1 MRLAGPVSLGALLLA
16 GCIPQSDP
24 PPRDR
29 PVYPGA
35 APWPYDHGGR
45 PPPAPAPRDAAQHTD
60 EVAEANRRSLDE
72 TQPSARP
79 VPPVDDDRPPEQDQP
94 AATMVEPQ
102 PQPFRAPTQRT
113 RPPPPPIEPAAGAPV
128 DASAPAPPIARPAW
142 EARPVVADAVEVT
155 DGSYT
160 VHPGESLRAAAE
172 ATGVG
177 VEALARANDLT
188 APYPVRAGQ
197 RLRVPGGRYHLVRPG
212 QSGIAIARA
221 YGVAWSRIVDANG
234 LAEPYSLHVGD
245 RILIPGGGN
254 RTTSAAERAAAFNLD
269 VDDILTGGEPAL
281 AVNQAPTRPIA
292 TATRVLP
299 PSAAISAPARLRGG
313 FVWPADGKL
322 VKRFGRG
329 ESGYR
334 NDGIEIA
341 VPVETAVH
349 VAADGVVAY
358 AGEGIAALGG
368 IVIVRHGDGWTT
380 VYGHASKLLVQRGQ
394 SVRRGQTIALSGDTG
409 FADRPELHFEL
420 RKGRA
425 PVDPLAQLPDR

>member
-24 PPRDR
+24 PPRDQADD
-29 PVYPGA
+29 PGA
-35 APWPYDHGGR
+35 PPWPYDHGRR
-45 PPPAPAPRDAAQHTD
+45 PPPSAPAPRDAVRPAD
-60 EVAEANRRSLDE
+60 DVAEANRRSLDE
-72 TQPSARP
+72 SQASARP
-79 VPPVDDDRPPEQDQP
+79 VPPVDHDQP
-94 AATMVEPQ
+94 SEQAERAVLTTEPQ
-102 PQPFRAPTQRT
+102 PSRTPTQRT
-113 RPPPPPIEPAAGAPV
+113 RPLPPSPESAAGAPS
-128 DASAPAPPIARPAW
+128 DKDAPAPPVARPAW
-142 EARPVVADAVEVT
+142 EARPVAADAGTVA

-160 VHPGESLRAAAE
+160 VHLGESLREAGE

-177 VEALARANDLT
+177 AEALARANDLT
-188 APYPVRAGQ
+188 ALYSVRAGQ

-212 QSGIAIARA
+212 QAGIAIARA
-221 YGVAWSRIVDANG
+221 YGVEWSRIVDANA
-234 LAEPYSLHVGD
+234 LTEPYSLHVGQ
-245 RILIPGGGN
+245 RILIPGGGG
-254 RTTSAAERAAAFNLD
+254 RTTSAADRAAAFSLD

-281 AVNQAPTRPIA
+281 AANQAPARPIA

-313 FVWPADGKL
+313 FAWPADGKL
-322 VKRFGRG
+322 VKRFGHG

-341 VPVETAVH
+341 VAVETPVH
-349 VAADGVVAY
+349 AAADGVVAY

-368 IVIVRHGDGWTT
+368 LVIVRHGDGWTT